1 MYAGKTETLLSY
13 ASKYK
18 AIGKK
23 IININYEADKRYS
36 NTQTVSHSGKAMDAI
51 FCNELKNIKKK
62 KHRQNYDESE
72 VILINEGQFFKDLY
86 EFCLQS
92 VEIDNK
98 RVIVCGLDLDYQRKP
113 FENMTKI
120 LLLAD
125 DKIFLKD
132 YCSECGKKG
141 VIRKALFT
149 KRLSTS
155 DERILIGGSESY
167 IPVCREHYLFE

>member
-1 MYAGKTETLLSY
+1 MGMTFGDFTRGY
-13 ASKYK
+13 
-18 AIGKK
+18 
-23 IININYEADKRYS
+23 
-36 NTQTVSHSGKAMDAI
+36 
-51 FCNELKNIKKK
+51 
-62 KHRQNYDESE
+62 
-72 VILINEGQFFKDLY
+72 GQFFKDLY

-125 DKIFLKD
+125 DKIFLKA